1 MVCFN
6 GLCVGDTYYMLHTHI
21 QRERERDRHTHTDT
35 HTHRHTNK
43 CAYVYKIYYACPI
56 SPILNTTRVYKTSYD
71 HS

>member
-6 GLCVGDTYYMLHTHI
+6 GLCMGDTYYMLHTHT
-21 QRERERDRHTHTDT
+21 ERERQT

-56 SPILNTTRVYKTSYD
+56 SLILNTTRVYKTSYD